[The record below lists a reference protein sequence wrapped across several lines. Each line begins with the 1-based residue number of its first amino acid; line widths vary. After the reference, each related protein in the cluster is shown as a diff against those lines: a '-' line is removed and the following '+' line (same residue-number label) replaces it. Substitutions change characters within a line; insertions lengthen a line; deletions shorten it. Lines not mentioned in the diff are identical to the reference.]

1 MFPLRH
7 HTILLTIAGSRA
19 YGIHR
24 PESDVDLKGVAIPPK
39 AYFHGFLSRFEQADK
54 ASEMKVFAELLNEE
68 ERAAVASTKLEGS
81 IYELRKFIGLAA
93 DCNPNILDALFC
105 RDEELRL
112 ATPLGEKLR
121 ENRDLFLSAKA
132 KHTFSGY
139 AAAQLKRIRGHRA
152 WLLSPPKA
160 APSRAA
166 FGLPEFTLIPA
177 DQLAAANAA
186 VTSKIDSWAL
196 DFSGLDDAEIV
207 HIEGQIAAYLSE
219 VRVAAGYESTD
230 DLQWMAAARLVGLDD
245 NLILVLQRER
255 EYAAAQRYWK
265 QYQEWRAGRNADR
278 AALEERYGF
287 DTKHGAHLVRLLKMC
302 REILET
308 GKVNVWRGD
317 IDAEQILAIRAGH
330 WSYDELLQWAE
341 AEDAALTE
349 LYNQRR
355 YAVPKQPDR
364 EAIDRLC
371 VDLVEAALRSA

>member
-1 MFPLRH
+1 MFPLRE
-7 HTILLTIAGSRA
+7 HTILLTVAGSRA

-24 PESDVDLKGVAIPPK
+24 AESDVDLKGVAIPPK
-39 AYFHGFLSRFEQADK
+39 AYFHGYLSRFEQADK
-54 ASEMKVFAELLNEE
+54 ASEMRTFADLLNAE
-68 ERAAVASTKLEGS
+68 ERAAVAATKLEGS

-121 ENRDLFLSAKA
+121 ENRALFLSAKA

-160 APSRAA
+160 PPTRAA

-186 VTSKIDSWAL
+186 VASKIDSWAL
-196 DFSGLDDAEIV
+196 DFSGLEDAEIV

-219 VRVAAGYESTD
+219 LRVAAGLESTD
-230 DLQWMAAARLVGLDD
+230 DLKWMAAARHVGLDD
-245 NLILVLQRER
+245 NLIQVLQRER

-278 AALEERYGF
+278 AVLEERYGF

-308 GKVNVWRGD
+308 GQVNVWRGG
-317 IDAEQILAIRAGH
+317 IDAEQILAIRAGA
-330 WSYDELLQWAE
+330 WSYDELLEWAE

-371 VDLVEAALRSA
+371 VELVEAALRSG

>member
-1 MFPLRH
+1 MFPLRE
-7 HTILLTIAGSRA
+7 HTILLTVAGSRA

-24 PESDVDLKGVAIPPK
+24 AESDVDLKGVAIPPK
-39 AYFHGFLSRFEQADK
+39 AYFHGYLSRFEQADK
-54 ASEMKVFAELLNEE
+54 ASEMRTFADLLNAEE
-68 ERAAVASTKLEGS
+68 QAAVAATKLEGS

-121 ENRDLFLSAKA
+121 ENRALFLSAKA

-160 APSRAA
+160 PPTRAA

-186 VTSKIDSWAL
+186 VASKIDSWAL

-219 VRVAAGYESTD
+219 LRVAAGLESTD
-230 DLQWMAAARLVGLDD
+230 DLKWMAAARHVGLDD
-245 NLILVLQRER
+245 NLIQVLQRER

-278 AALEERYGF
+278 AVLEERYGF

-308 GKVNVWRGD
+308 GQVNVWRGG
-317 IDAEQILAIRAGH
+317 IDAEQILAIRAGA
-330 WSYDELLQWAE
+330 WSYDELLEWAE

-371 VDLVEAALRSA
+371 VELVEAALRSG

>member
-1 MFPLRH
+1 MFPLRE
-7 HTILLTIAGSRA
+7 HTILLTVAGSRA

-24 PESDVDLKGVAIPPK
+24 AESDVDLKGVAIPPK
-39 AYFHGFLSRFEQADK
+39 AYFHGYLSRFEQADK
-54 ASEMKVFAELLNEE
+54 ASEMRVFADLLNAE
-68 ERAAVASTKLEGS
+68 ERAAVAATKLEGS

-121 ENRDLFLSAKA
+121 ENRALFLSAKA

-160 APSRAA
+160 PPTRAA

-186 VTSKIDSWAL
+186 VASKIDSWAL
-196 DFSGLDDAEIV
+196 DFSGLEDAEIV

-219 VRVAAGYESTD
+219 LRVAAGLESTD
-230 DLQWMAAARLVGLDD
+230 DLKWMAAARHVGLDD
-245 NLILVLQRER
+245 NLIQVLQRER

-278 AALEERYGF
+278 AVLEERYGF

-308 GKVNVWRGD
+308 GQVNVWRGG
-317 IDAEQILAIRAGH
+317 IDAEQILAIRAGA
-330 WSYDELLQWAE
+330 WSYDELLEWAE

-371 VDLVEAALRSA
+371 VELVEAALRSG

>member
-1 MFPLRH
+1 MFPLRE
-7 HTILLTIAGSRA
+7 HTILLTVAGSRA

-24 PESDVDLKGVAIPPK
+24 AESDVDLKGVAIPPK
-39 AYFHGFLSRFEQADK
+39 AYFHGYLSRFEQADK
-54 ASEMKVFAELLNEE
+54 ASEMRTFADLLNAE
-68 ERAAVASTKLEGS
+68 ERAAVAATKLEGS

-121 ENRDLFLSAKA
+121 ENRALFLSAKA

-160 APSRAA
+160 PPTRAA

-186 VTSKIDSWAL
+186 VASKIDSWAL

-219 VRVAAGYESTD
+219 LRVAAGLESTD
-230 DLQWMAAARLVGLDD
+230 DLKWMAAARHVGLDD
-245 NLILVLQRER
+245 NLIQVLQRER

-278 AALEERYGF
+278 AVLEERYGF

-308 GKVNVWRGD
+308 GQVNVWRGG
-317 IDAEQILAIRAGH
+317 IDAEQILAIRAGA
-330 WSYDELLQWAE
+330 WSYDELLEWAE

-371 VDLVEAALRSA
+371 VELVEAALRSG